1 MESAVSCGL
10 RTGQKSRR
18 VFQLVATY
26 APRDRRPNPAGAQI
40 DRAQW
45 FRGGEALEKI
55 LPGQKP
61 IVLKLFEP
69 LGSPYP
75 AIDRVQNRNVCP
87 TRIVAWVVCATR
99 P

>member
-1 MESAVSCGL
+1 MHLPWSGLVVSL
-10 RTGQKSRR
+10 
-18 VFQLVATY
+18 
-26 APRDRRPNPAGAQI
+26 P
-40 DRAQW
+40 QW

-69 LGSPYP
+69 SAPPYP

-87 TRIVAWVVCATR
+87 TRIVAWVVCATK